1 VLQTFDAETIRFFIV
16 RSHYRS
22 GLNYSDVHL
31 EDARAS
37 LKRLYTA
44 LDLVAPSPDF
54 NSSHIDWRQEFAQRF
69 QAAMN
74 NDFATSE
81 AVAVLF
87 ELAAEVNRS
96 RSQPLATLLKALGGV
111 LGILQGSPQ
120 AFLQSGVALDEAA
133 IAAKI
138 AERAAAKAAKNFAL
152 ADQIRKDL
160 AAQGIVLKDSPQGT
174 TWEAA

>member
-1 VLQTFDAETIRFFIV
+1 
-16 RSHYRS
+16 
-22 GLNYSDVHL
+22 L

-44 LDLVAPSPDF
+44 LDLVAPSADSARAQIDF
-54 NSSHIDWRQEFAQRF
+54 RSENSNDYVLRF

-74 NDFATSE
+74 NDFATPE

-87 ELAAEVNRS
+87 DVAAEVNRTKS
-96 RSQPLATLLKALGGV
+96 AELATLLKQMGAV
-111 LGILQGSPQ
+111 LGILQSDPK
-120 AFLQSGVALDEAA
+120 AFLQSGAALDDAA
-133 IAAKI
+133 IQAKI

-160 AAQGIVLKDSPQGT
+160 AALGIVLKDSPQGT
-174 TWEAA
+174 TWEAAA